1 MNINVENAIKKFFSN
16 PSFQMVY
23 SEAIANALDANA
35 RNIDVRIHCNSFSDK
50 DSLCLEIE
58 DDGNGFTDENLR
70 KFSELL
76 QNSDESHK
84 GLGRLIYLAY
94 FREVEITSRYEG
106 KKRSFTF
113 TKRFNPEDV
122 ITKDDNSK
130 KKSTTLRFTS
140 YWKDKVANHDFLS
153 PGYLKNYILTRFMP
167 NLYALKKA
175 NQDFKITFSLIIP
188 PERETKDFHSHSEEI
203 TAETLPEFTDKEVIC
218 EGLDLFENK
227 INISYSI
234 KKVGGAGSLIT
245 AVSIDNR
252 ILPQKLFKEG
262 GIPTGYEVFMIL
274 SSPFFNGKTDDERE
288 HLKLDQSEINIIRKV
303 FTKIASEILNE
314 KIPQVKQLN
323 EKTIKQ
329 MSDKYPHLAGMFDKE
344 YIGLINEE
352 ESVEAAQNEMFKK
365 EKTLLNADSIP
376 DEKVEESLITSAR
389 KLAEYILY
397 RTKIIAKL
405 KQMNENEPEGSFH
418 DVIIPRKKICSS
430 SNFHEDLFFNN
441 VWLLDDKFM
450 TYSHVLSDQEMSDL
464 LDVLKIDDDEL
475 ANPNKRPDIAVVFS
489 SDISDTTSPE
499 KADVVIVE
507 LKKASANFDEKR
519 KVEAQLRDRGRRLL
533 KYSPD
538 KIDRIWAYGIIPFE
552 PEFIRELKEL
562 EWHEVFSQG
571 NVYYKELTIYADDD
585 KRHMMCTYLMS
596 YDTLWKD
603 AAIRN
608 STFLKILQNGFT
620 KEAELS
626 EK

>member
-122 ITKDDNSK
+122 ITEDDNSK

-262 GIPTGYEVFMIL
+262 GIPTGHEVFMIL

-352 ESVEAAQNEMFKK
+352 ESVEAA
-365 EKTLLNADSIP
+365 
-376 DEKVEESLITSAR
+376 
-389 KLAEYILY
+389 
-397 RTKIIAKL
+397 
-405 KQMNENEPEGSFH
+405 
-418 DVIIPRKKICSS
+418 
-430 SNFHEDLFFNN
+430 
-441 VWLLDDKFM
+441 
-450 TYSHVLSDQEMSDL
+450 
-464 LDVLKIDDDEL
+464 
-475 ANPNKRPDIAVVFS
+475 
-489 SDISDTTSPE
+489 
-499 KADVVIVE
+499 
-507 LKKASANFDEKR
+507 
-519 KVEAQLRDRGRRLL
+519 
-533 KYSPD
+533 
-538 KIDRIWAYGIIPFE
+538 
-552 PEFIRELKEL
+552 
-562 EWHEVFSQG
+562 
-571 NVYYKELTIYADDD
+571 
-585 KRHMMCTYLMS
+585 
-596 YDTLWKD
+596 
-603 AAIRN
+603 
-608 STFLKILQNGFT
+608 
-620 KEAELS
+620 
-626 EK
+626 